1 VPRSLFHEVIN
12 GLLEL
17 RSVPTGTTLDQQ
29 QWAALQQHLE
39 QTAAADA
46 AAAAAAGAAD
56 AQAGQAGGMQP
67 PTGGQQQ
74 GGGPLV
80 HGSSFGLPTVPQH
93 QRRRG
98 GPQRAGS
105 IAASMR
111 VGHIPAGSTDAVAC
125 TLNGTRSAFTAAM
138 HIALGD
144 ACPLDVL
151 RVDEADGRHAF
162 ATCMLSYGF
171 MGDVMVESENYRW
184 LGPLRYDV
192 IGAKMLAANRSYHV
206 RVSYLPAQSEQLEAA
221 GKVCT
226 AGCDLCRLGQ
236 EHVRLQRTFREV
248 SSRSLA
254 HRRSEWVHVEG
265 DFAGIMLVIMPCR
278 SEKSQQGVA
287 RYGHRSDGLIHLVMV
302 KKCSRLQYLRFL
314 LTLSHSGLAAGEHGF
329 FTVVPAVA
337 VHVEPVGAKQSRWN
351 ADGELLASNHITAEV
366 HRGVIEV
373 FARGVEV

>member
-1 VPRSLFHEVIN
+1 
-12 GLLEL
+12 
-17 RSVPTGTTLDQQ
+17 
-29 QWAALQQHLE
+29 
-39 QTAAADA
+39 
-46 AAAAAAGAAD
+46 
-56 AQAGQAGGMQP
+56 
-67 PTGGQQQ
+67 
-74 GGGPLV
+74 
-80 HGSSFGLPTVPQH
+80 
-93 QRRRG
+93 
-98 GPQRAGS
+98 
-105 IAASMR
+105 
-111 VGHIPAGSTDAVAC
+111 
-125 TLNGTRSAFTAAM
+125 M

-351 ADGELLASNHITAEV
+351 ADGELLASNHITGGCCAVVLLGGLGLLGRAGWRTTTHLLQWLLAPLLPLPLLCINAGNSSCIVTSSPCIPCPAAEV